1 MIKTLIRFNINDGV
15 EKFRIETNAILLDV
29 RRVDEYQTKHIPGS
43 INIPVEAIEEAPLI
57 LLDKNQTIY
66 VYCRSGRR
74 SKEESQKLVDYGY
87 SNVIEIGGIL
97 DYSGVI
103 EK

>member
-15 EKFRIETNAILLDV
+15 EKFRNETNAILLDV

-57 LLDKNQTIY
+57 LLDKDQTIY
-66 VYCRSGRR
+66 VYCRSGVR
-74 SKEESQKLVDYGY
+74 SLKASEALINMGY
-87 SNVIEIGGIL
+87 TNIIEIGGIL
-97 DYSGVI
+97 DYTGPT
-103 EK
+103 E

>member
-1 MIKTLIRFNINDGV
+1 MIISLIRFNINDGV
-15 EKFRIETNAILLDV
+15 EKFRNETNAILLDV

-66 VYCRSGRR
+66 VYCRSGVR
-74 SKEESQKLVDYGY
+74 SLKASEALINMGY
-87 SNVIEIGGIL
+87 TNIIEIGGIL
-97 DYSGVI
+97 DYTGPT
-103 EK
+103 E